1 MSPAQ
6 VPDQVVELR
15 PAGTPNEFHVLITL
29 ATRDL
34 RSLPAPRTLYMDA
47 ELAVRPRMGDFAD
60 YEFVETVPAPDGYV
74 RLRFAKTVTGPELEQ
89 RQVRTN
95 NAPPGE
101 FFDELDL
108 RTGRTRTADDAA
120 LPASPGGG
128 LVAGVTKRDE
138 DTAAAQQELT
148 TWEGR
153 GQKTLVGSR
162 LDMWSGQLV
171 DVERRL
177 VRHGY
182 RGRELDIN
190 GMVEEVEARD
200 TQWAVATRRPVVGG
214 GAGAVRSYQGVRQYY
229 WPAVLQSFRSYP
241 ILDRSGNIVRVL
253 WDYDLLDEYN
263 GPCRTLVEERW
274 TPVPPFAVIPD
285 TMDPTEIRWSLVFSQ
300 GVIPACLHPRVTI
313 EETTGSNNRF
323 EFAVNRVIVP
333 ATRLLQR
340 PASVIS
346 RSDIRPY
353 QGGFLQT
360 LERTFAPG
368 V

>member
-1 MSPAQ
+1 MTPNPNSDEVALL
-6 VPDQVVELR
+6 VPT
-15 PAGTPNEFHVLITL
+15 GTPNERGLVVTV

-34 RSLPAPRTLYMDA
+34 LSLPAVRSLYMDLDA
-47 ELAVRPRMGDFAD
+47 RAKPRLNEFWDF
-60 YEFVETVPAPDGYV
+60 EFVEPVAAPDGYF
-74 RLRFAKTVTGPELEQ
+74 RLRYAKTITGPELEQ
-89 RQVRTN
+89 RQVKTN

-120 LPASPGGG
+120 LPGSPGGG
-128 LVAGVTKRDE
+128 LVAGVAKRDE

-229 WPAVLQSFRSYP
+229 WPAVLLSFRSYP

-263 GPCRTLVEERW
+263 GPCRTLTEERW
-274 TPVPPFAVIPD
+274 TPVAPFAVIPD

-300 GVIPACLHPRVTI
+300 GVIPACLHPRVII
-313 EETTGSNNRF
+313 EETTGSNGRY

-346 RSDIRPY
+346 RSDVRPY